1 MPASGRFRKKQ
12 QVGNYKGSADST
24 EISRGIR
31 AISKVRQHKLRK
43 SFPPAIPLALGTDV
57 IPQHRAEDEVFF
69 RRQLIQWARHH
80 TTDGVDALRLA
91 EKEVDFLSVNGL
103 DEVIYVLLLQPGDGK
118 SLVLAVHRIE
128 HHLAHTFL
136 KLIDVVQEDF
146 QFGGLDIGL

>member
-1 MPASGRFRKKQ
+1 MHAFGRFRKKQ

-31 AISKVRQHKLRK
+31 AISQVRQHKLRK

-69 RRQLIQWARHH
+69 WRQLIQRARHH

-91 EKEVDFLSVNGL
+91 EKEVDFLPVNGL
-103 DEVIYVLLLQPGDGK
+103 DEVI
-118 SLVLAVHRIE
+118 
-128 HHLAHTFL
+128 
-136 KLIDVVQEDF
+136 
-146 QFGGLDIGL
+146 